1 MIKVD
6 LMELIMESESSRQ
19 LQNNG
24 LCLQAGIIILNIAA
38 VPTLMADTLYG
49 NQKCGMS
56 ELL

>member
-1 MIKVD
+1 MTEVD
-6 LMELIMESESSRQ
+6 LMELIMESESSKQ

-38 VPTLMADTLYG
+38 VPTLTADTLYG
-49 NQKCGMS
+49 NQECGML